1 MSFAQDVI
9 QTFAIINKSGDI
21 MKDEILQFLADLA
34 PFSRLPQEELIQVA
48 EKVSVKT
55 FPKKTILS
63 VQGRTTLE
71 WIYIIKKGS
80 LELFYETE
88 DERKLSGFL
97 QPGEIFGGIYI
108 LMNAG
113 LSVRTAQTVEDAT
126 LYCLPQNVFL
136 DLCRHHDFFYEYF
149 AEKFR
154 DRMSNEAYASVA
166 TSGQIQHYL
175 SRLVPFSFL
184 PEEEID
190 RVAAA
195 ISIIY
200 QPKDTVLFKQGRGKV
215 ENLYIISKGAAE
227 RYYEEE
233 DEKRLRG
240 QLGEGDMYGGISLL
254 LNKGIPIRTLKTTE
268 DCQFYVLSGK
278 DFLDICKQHES
289 FSDYFTDTFG
299 KRMLDRSYAEIIT
312 SSFQPQEEATQFFN
326 LPVDNIYNQELVA
339 CDQDLPIQAAAAIM
353 TEHNSSSIFIRKP
366 GADLVGVVT
375 DNDLRKKVTATGLD
389 ILQPVSE
396 IMSAPLHTISSN
408 ALVFEA
414 LMEMMQ
420 HNIKHL
426 GVRDTN
432 NQVAGVITNRDLLKV
447 QGQSPVFIVR
457 EIAGAKFINQIV
469 QIRQQ
474 VPRLIQTLINTGAK
488 AQNITRFLTTVSES
502 ILKKIIGFA
511 LDEMGPPPAKFV
523 FMVLGSEGRQ
533 EQTLKTDQD
542 NAIIFEDV
550 PESTGEEVKAYF
562 LSFGEKVCSWLNDAG
577 YDFCKGGVMAQN
589 PQWCQP
595 LARWK
600 KYFSEWIHTAEPEA
614 LLQASIFFDFRGAY
628 GEMDLVDRLRQHLFA
643 SLDGWPGFF
652 RHLTENALYFTPPIG
667 FFRNFLVE
675 SKGEHRDTFNIKAAM
690 QPVVDYARI
699 YALNYNIDETNT
711 FKRIDQL
718 RNLEKISVQEHNE
731 LETAYSYLMQQR
743 FATQVKTAMEK
754 NGQPDNYINPKHLS
768 RIEQTMLKE
777 IFKRIEKFQGKLSF
791 DFTGQV

>member
-1 MSFAQDVI
+1 
-9 QTFAIINKSGDI
+9 
-21 MKDEILQFLADLA
+21 MKDEILQFLSNLP
-34 PFSRLPQEELIQVA
+34 PFTSLPEKELLQVA
-48 EKVSVKT
+48 EHASEKT
-55 FPKKTILS
+55 YPNKTILS

-71 WIYIIKKGS
+71 HVYLIKDGS
-80 LELFYETE
+80 LELFYETG
-88 DERKLSGFL
+88 DERTLSGFL
-97 QPGEIFGGIYI
+97 GPGEIFGGIYI

-113 LSVRTAQTVEDAT
+113 LSVRTVQTVKKTT
-126 LYCLPQNVFL
+126 LYTLPQNVFL
-136 DLCRHHDFFYEYF
+136 DLCTQYDFFYEYF
-149 AEKFR
+149 AEMFR

-166 TSGQIQHYL
+166 TSGQIQHFL
-175 SRLVPFSFL
+175 SRLAPFSFL

-190 RVAAA
+190 QIAAA

-200 QPKDTVLFKQGRGKV
+200 HPKDTVLFRQGRGKV
-215 ENLYIISKGAAE
+215 ENLYLISKGAAE
-227 RYYEEE
+227 RYYEEG
-233 DEKRLRG
+233 DDKRLRG
-240 QLGEGDMYGGISLL
+240 MLGEGDMFGGISLL
-254 LNKGIPIRTLKTTE
+254 LNKGNPIRTLKTTE
-268 DCQFYVLSGK
+268 DAQFYMLSGEE
-278 DFLDICKQHES
+278 FLDICKRHEA

-312 SSFQPQEEATQFFN
+312 SSFQPAEDAAQFFN
-326 LPVDNIYNQELVA
+326 LPVDNIYNKELVA
-339 CDQDLPIQAAAAIM
+339 CDQNLPIQAAAAIM
-353 TEHNSSSIFIRKP
+353 TEHNSSSIFIREP

-389 ILQPVSE
+389 ILRPVSE
-396 IMSAPLHTISSN
+396 IMSSPLHTVPSN

-426 GVRDTN
+426 GVRDSDN
-432 NQVAGVITNRDLLKV
+432 EVAGVITNRDLLKI
-447 QGQSPVFIVR
+447 QGQSPFFIVR
-457 EIAGAKFINQIV
+457 EISAAKLINQIV

-474 VPRLIQTLINTGAK
+474 VPRLVQTLINTGAK

-502 ILKKIIGFA
+502 ILIKIIGFA
-511 LDEMGPPPAKFV
+511 LDELGAPPAKFV

-550 PESTGEEVKAYF
+550 AGDAREEVSAYF
-562 LSFGEKVCSWLNDAG
+562 LSFGEKVCTWLNDAG
-577 YDFCKGGVMAQN
+577 YDFCKGGVMAKN
-589 PQWCQP
+589 PRWCQP
-595 LARWK
+595 LSSWK
-600 KYFSEWIHTAEPEA
+600 KYFTEWIHTAEPKD

-628 GEMDLVDRLRQHLFA
+628 GEMGLVEALRKHLFA

-652 RHLTENALYFTPPIG
+652 RYMAENALYFTPPIG

-699 YALNYNIDETNT
+699 YALNHNIDETNT
-711 FKRIDQL
+711 FERINQL
-718 RNLEKISVQEHNE
+718 LNLEKISIQEHDE

-743 FATQVKTAMEK
+743 FATQVKNAMEE
-754 NGQPDNYINPKHLS
+754 NGKPDNYINPKHLS

-777 IFKRIEKFQGKLSF
+777 IFKRIEKFQGKLGF

>member
-1 MSFAQDVI
+1 
-9 QTFAIINKSGDI
+9 
-21 MKDEILQFLADLA
+21 MKDEIFKYLANLPPFAKLPEEDLTMA
-34 PFSRLPQEELIQVA
+34 A
-48 EKVSVKT
+48 EQASVKT

-63 VQGRTTLE
+63 VQGRTTLKHV
-71 WIYIIKKGS
+71 YIIKEGS

-88 DERKLSGFL
+88 NEKTLSGFL
-97 QPGEIFGGIYI
+97 KPGDIFGGIYI

-113 LSVRTAQTVEDAT
+113 LSVRTVQTVDDAT
-126 LYCLPQNVFL
+126 LYTLPQGVFL
-136 DLCRHHDFFYEYF
+136 GLCKRYDFFYDFF

-166 TSGQIQHYL
+166 TSGQIQHFL

-190 RVAAA
+190 GIAAA
-195 ISIIY
+195 ISVIY
-200 QPKDTVLFKQGRGKV
+200 QPEGTELFRQGRGKV
-215 ENLYIISKGAAE
+215 DHLYIISKGAAE
-227 RYYEEE
+227 RYYEEN

-240 QLGEGDMYGGISLL
+240 LLGEGDMYGGISLMM
-254 LNKGIPIRTLKTTE
+254 NNGIPIRTLKTTE
-268 DCQFYVLSGK
+268 DSQFYLLPK
-278 DFLDICKQHES
+278 DDFLDICKKHEV

-299 KRMLDRSYAEIIT
+299 KRMLDRSYAEII
-312 SSFQPQEEATQFFN
+312 SSNFRPREDASQFFN
-326 LPVDNIYNQELVA
+326 LPVEDIYNKELVA

-353 TEHNSSSIFIRKP
+353 TEHSSSSIFIREP
-366 GADLVGVVT
+366 GADVVGVVT
-375 DNDLRKKVTATGLD
+375 DNDLRKKVTATGMD
-389 ILQPVSE
+389 ILKPVSA
-396 IMSAPLHTISSN
+396 IMSSPLRTVSSN

-420 HNIKHL
+420 QNIKHL
-426 GVRDTN
+426 GVRDAHNRVT
-432 NQVAGVITNRDLLKV
+432 GVITNRDLLKV

-457 EIAGAKFINQIV
+457 EISGAKLVNQVV
-469 QIRQQ
+469 QIRRQ

-488 AQNITRFLTTVSES
+488 AQNITRFLTTVSEA
-502 ILKKIIGFA
+502 ILEKIIGFA
-511 LDEMGPPPAKFV
+511 LNEMGPPPARFA
-523 FMVLGSEGRQ
+523 FMVMGSEGRK

-542 NAIIFEDV
+542 NAIVIEDV
-550 PESTGEEVKAYF
+550 PKNSRDEIMKYF
-562 LSFGEKVCSWLNDAG
+562 LSFAEKVCTWLDEAG

-600 KYFSEWIHTAEPEA
+600 KYFTQWIHTAEPEA

-628 GEMDLVDRLRQHLFA
+628 GDMDLVDELRQHLFA
-643 SLDGWPGFF
+643 SLEGWPGFF
-652 RHLTENALYFTPPIG
+652 RHLAENALFFTPPIG

-699 YALNYNIDETNT
+699 YALNYKIPETNT
-711 FKRIDQL
+711 FERINQLLDQ
-718 RNLEKISVQEHNE
+718 EKISPQEHNE

-743 FATQVKTAMEK
+743 FANQVKAAMD
-754 NGQPDNYINPKHLS
+754 GSSQPDNYINPKHLS
-768 RIEQTMLKE
+768 RIEQTLLKE

-791 DFTGQV
+791 DFTGQI

>member
-1 MSFAQDVI
+1 M
-9 QTFAIINKSGDI
+9 N
-21 MKDEILQFLADLA
+21 DEILQFLSNLP
-34 PFSRLPQEELIQVA
+34 PFTSLPEEELSRVA
-48 EKVSVKT
+48 DHTSEKT
-55 FPKKTILS
+55 YPQNTILS
-63 VQGRTTLE
+63 VQGRTTLDRV
-71 WIYIIKKGS
+71 YLIKEGS

-88 DERKLSGFL
+88 DERTLSGFL
-97 QPGEIFGGIYI
+97 GPGEIFGGIYI

-113 LSVRTAQTVEDAT
+113 LSVRTVQTVDVTT
-126 LYCLPQNVFL
+126 LYTLPQNVFL
-136 DLCRHHDFFYEYF
+136 DLCTKYDFFYEYF
-149 AEKFR
+149 AEMFR

-166 TSGQIQHYL
+166 TSGQIQHFL
-175 SRLVPFSFL
+175 SRLAPFSFL

-200 QPKDTVLFKQGRGKV
+200 HPKDTVLFHQGRGKV
-215 ENLYIISKGAAE
+215 ENLYVISKGAAE
-227 RYYEEE
+227 RYYEEG

-240 QLGEGDMYGGISLL
+240 MLGEGDMYGGISLL
-254 LNKGIPIRTLKTTE
+254 LNKGMPIRTLKTTE
-268 DCQFYVLSGK
+268 DSQFYMLSGE
-278 DFLDICKQHES
+278 DFFDTCKRHEV

-299 KRMLDRSYAEIIT
+299 KRMLDRSYAEIIS
-312 SSFQPQEEATQFFN
+312 SSFQPAEDAAQYFN
-326 LPVDNIYNQELVA
+326 LPVDNVYNRELVA
-339 CDQDLPIQAAAAIM
+339 CDQNLPIQAAAAIM
-353 TEHNSSSIFIRKP
+353 TEHNSSSIFIREP

-375 DNDLRKKVTATGLD
+375 DMDLRKKVTAAGLD
-389 ILQPVSE
+389 ILRPVSD
-396 IMSAPLHTISSN
+396 IMSSPLHTISSN

-426 GVRDTN
+426 GVRDADN
-432 NQVAGVITNRDLLKV
+432 EVAGVITNRDLLKV
-447 QGQSPVFIVR
+447 QGQSPFFIVR
-457 EIAGAKFINQIV
+457 EISGAKLVNQIV

-474 VPRLIQTLINTGAK
+474 VPRLVQTLINTGAK

-511 LDEMGPPPAKFV
+511 LDELGPPPAKFV

-550 PESTGEEVKAYF
+550 PENSREEVTAYF
-562 LSFGEKVCSWLNDAG
+562 LSFGKKVCTWLNDAG

-589 PQWCQP
+589 PQWCQS
-595 LARWK
+595 LSRWK

-628 GEMDLVDRLRQHLFA
+628 GEMNLVNDLRKYLFA
-643 SLDGWPGFF
+643 SLEGWPGFF
-652 RHLTENALYFTPPIG
+652 RHMAENALYFTPPIG

-699 YALNYNIDETNT
+699 YALNYKIEETNT
-711 FKRIDQL
+711 FERIKQL
-718 RNLEKISVQEHNE
+718 LNMGKISIQEHNE

-743 FATQVKTAMEK
+743 FVTQVKNAMDQ
-754 NGQPDNYINPKHLS
+754 NGKPDNYINPKHLS

>member
-1 MSFAQDVI
+1 
-9 QTFAIINKSGDI
+9 
-21 MKDEILQFLADLA
+21 MKDEILKFLSNLP
-34 PFSRLPQEELIQVA
+34 PFTSLPEKELLQVA
-48 EKVSVKT
+48 NEASEKT
-55 FPKKTILS
+55 YPKKTILS
-63 VQGRTTLE
+63 VQGRTTLDRV
-71 WIYIIKKGS
+71 YIIKAGS
-80 LELFYETE
+80 LELFYETG
-88 DERKLSGFL
+88 DERTLSGFL
-97 QPGEIFGGIYI
+97 GPGEIFGGIYI

-113 LSVRTAQTVEDAT
+113 LSVRTVQTVDETT
-126 LYCLPQNVFL
+126 LYTLPQKVFL
-136 DLCRHHDFFYEYF
+136 DLCTQHDFFYEYF
-149 AEKFR
+149 AEMFR

-166 TSGQIQHYL
+166 TSGQIQHFL
-175 SRLVPFSFL
+175 SRLAPFSFL

-190 RVAAA
+190 RIAAS

-200 QPKDTVLFKQGRGKV
+200 HPADAILFQQGRGKV
-215 ENLYIISKGAAE
+215 ENLYIVSKGAAE
-227 RYYEEE
+227 RYYEEG
-233 DEKRLRG
+233 DEKRLSG
-240 QLGEGDMYGGISLL
+240 MLGEGDMYGGISVL

-268 DCQFYVLSGK
+268 DSQFYILSGE
-278 DFLDICKQHES
+278 DFLSICMRHEA

-299 KRMLDRSYAEIIT
+299 KRMLDRSYAEIIR
-312 SSFQPQEEATQFFN
+312 SSFQPAEDATQFFN
-326 LPVDNIYNQELVA
+326 LPVDNIYDRELVA
-339 CDQDLPIQAAAAIM
+339 CDQNLPIQAAAAIM
-353 TEHNSSSIFIRKP
+353 TEHNSSSIFIREP

-389 ILQPVSE
+389 ILEPVSK
-396 IMSAPLHTISSN
+396 IMSSPLHTISSN

-426 GVRDTN
+426 GVRDTHN
-432 NQVAGVITNRDLLKV
+432 EVTGVITNRDLLKV
-447 QGQSPVFIVR
+447 QGQSPFFIVR
-457 EIAGAKFINQIV
+457 EIAGAKLINQIV

-502 ILKKIIGFA
+502 ILQKIIGFA
-511 LDEMGPPPAKFV
+511 LEDIGPPPAKFV

-550 PESTGEEVKAYF
+550 PENSREEVTAYF
-562 LSFGEKVCSWLNDAG
+562 LSFGKKVCTWLNEAG
-577 YDFCKGGVMAQN
+577 YDFCKGGIMAQN

-600 KYFSEWIHTAEPEA
+600 KYFSDWIHTAEPEA

-628 GEMDLVDRLRQHLFA
+628 GEVDLIGRLRQHLFA

-652 RHLTENALYFTPPIG
+652 RHMAENALYFTPPIG

-699 YALNYNIDETNT
+699 YALNHNIDETNT
-711 FKRIDQL
+711 FERIDRL
-718 RNLEKISVQEHNE
+718 LKLEKISVQEHNE

-743 FATQVKTAMEK
+743 FATQVKTAMEE

>member
-1 MSFAQDVI
+1 
-9 QTFAIINKSGDI
+9 
-21 MKDEILQFLADLA
+21 MKDEIVQFLSNLA
-34 PFSRLPQEELIQVA
+34 PFSRLPEKELSEVVNKASI
-48 EKVSVKT
+48 KT
-55 FPKKTILS
+55 YPQKTILS
-63 VQGRTTLE
+63 VQGRTTLDCV
-71 WIYIIKKGS
+71 YIIKEGS

-88 DERKLSGFL
+88 DERTLSGFL

-113 LSVRTAQTVEDAT
+113 LAVRTVQTVEGAT
-126 LYCLPQNVFL
+126 LYTLPQNVFL
-136 DLCRHHDFFYEYF
+136 DLCTRYNFFYDYF

-154 DRMSNEAYASVA
+154 DRMSNEAYASIA
-166 TSGQIQHYL
+166 TSGQVQHFL

-190 RVAAA
+190 RVAAT

-200 QPKDTVLFKQGRGKV
+200 HPQDTVLFHQGRGKV
-215 ENLYIISKGAAE
+215 EHLYINSKGASE
-227 RYYEEE
+227 RYFEEN

-240 QLGEGDMYGGISLL
+240 LLGEGDMYGGISLL

-268 DCQFYVLSGK
+268 DSQFYLLPEEI
-278 DFLDICKQHES
+278 FFDICKQHES

-299 KRMLDRSYAEIIT
+299 KRMLDRSYAEII
-312 SSFQPQEEATQFFN
+312 SSNFRSQEDATQFFN
-326 LPVDNIYNQELVA
+326 LPVDNIYKRELVA
-339 CDQDLPIQAAAAIM
+339 CDQNLPIQAAAAIM
-353 TEHNSSSIFIRKP
+353 TEQDTSSIFIREP

-389 ILQPVSE
+389 ILKPVAE
-396 IMSAPLHTISSN
+396 IMSSPLRTISSN

-414 LMEMMQ
+414 LLEMMQ
-420 HNIKHL
+420 QNIKHL
-426 GVRDTN
+426 GVRDAN
-432 NQVAGVITNRDLLKV
+432 NQVTGVITNRDLLKI

-457 EIAGAKFINQIV
+457 EISGAKLINQLV

-474 VPRLIQTLINTGAK
+474 VPQLVQSLINTGAK
-488 AQNITRFLTTVSES
+488 AQNITRFLTTVSEA

-511 LDEMGPPPAKFV
+511 LDEMGPAPVKFV
-523 FMVLGSEGRQ
+523 FMVLGSEGRK

-542 NAIIFEDV
+542 NAIIMEDV
-550 PESTGEEVKAYF
+550 SDSSRDEVMTYF
-562 LSFGEKVCSWLNDAG
+562 LSFGEKVCTWLNEAG

-595 LARWK
+595 LGKWK
-600 KYFSEWIHTAEPEA
+600 RYFSEWIHTAAPEA

-628 GEMDLVDRLRQHLFA
+628 GDLDLIDELRNHLFA
-643 SLDGWPGFF
+643 SLEGWPGFF

-699 YALNYNIDETNT
+699 YALSYKIEETNT
-711 FKRIDQL
+711 FERLDQL
-718 RNLEKISVQEHNE
+718 LKQEKISSQEHNE
-731 LETAYSYLMQQR
+731 LDTAYSYLMQQR
-743 FATQVKTAMEK
+743 FATQVKLAMDE
-754 NGQPDNYINPKHLS
+754 NSEPDNYINPKHLS

-777 IFKRIEKFQGKLSF
+777 IFKRIEKFQGKLGF